1 MGFTMNIPA
10 AIIAVGIGAVF
21 FALEVAFPYRPD
33 VPQVDL
39 AEVLS
44 SDHSRA
50 RAAVARLLHNPNSAQ
65 FSGLLSVDARADKF
79 VCGAVSSKDKSGSYV
94 GPRAFVYTASLDFAR
109 IDDDGQ
115 IAAVHA
121 PYRPCPLPDAEKPA
135 QKPAASSPAM
145 TLARKALDTLPQG
158 SGDMRQ
164 DLSVMQQA
172 TSEANISAKTGSPSL
187 RAVGQ
192 IAALATPSPVG
203 SSAGSAGSTSEG
215 ASQGE
220 PPVHAWPTFAPDDPL
235 AKPASQRTNA
245 EAIAL
250 ASDVEQRWSN
260 AEAGRSKSKPPP
272 AKPSSAEIREALR
285 ALLAIDPKSPEFPKA
300 WALFGR
306 LRQIDREATAM
317 R

>member
-1 MGFTMNIPA
+1 MNLPA
-10 AIIAVGIGAVF
+10 ALIAVGIGGVF

-39 AEVLS
+39 AEVLA

-94 GPRAFVYTASLDFAR
+94 GPRAFVYTASIDFAR

-115 IAAVHA
+115 IAALHA
-121 PYRPCPLPDAEKPA
+121 PYRPCPLPETEKPA
-135 QKPAASSPAM
+135 QKPSASSPAM
-145 TLARKALDTLPQG
+145 ALARKALDTLPQG

-172 TSEANISAKTGSPSL
+172 TSEANISAKTGSPSV
-187 RAVGQ
+187 RGAGQ
-192 IAALATPSPVG
+192 LAALSPPSQTG
-203 SSAGSAGSTSEG
+203 SSAINLGVNN
-215 ASQGE
+215 QGE
-220 PPVHAWPTFAPDDPL
+220 RRETPPTTWPTFPPDDPL
-235 AKPASQRTNA
+235 AKPAIKRTNA
-245 EAIAL
+245 DAVAL
-250 ASDVEQRWSN
+250 ASDIEQRWSN
-260 AEAGRSKSKPPP
+260 AEAGRSRSKP
-272 AKPSSAEIREALR
+272 STAEIQEALR
-285 ALLAIDPKSPEFPKA
+285 ALLAIDPKSQEFPKA
-300 WALFGR
+300 WALFVR

-317 R
+317 TAR